1 MKLSILLI
9 ATLCLIFAGINA
21 RDVRAEDPGYSTKIV
36 LFHEEVPWDE
46 VREYANQWGSEGVS
60 IIRELPLIKSLV
72 LRVPSHISGA
82 ELANDPRVVN
92 VEDDQ
97 PVRIQAVSA
106 AADGGAADGGAADGG
121 AADGGAADG
130 GAGGFPS
137 WSLVEPISRPTPGDR
152 PWGILK
158 LYERLRHPEL
168 LTDYLAPHDVPNVI
182 RRALSRMRPR
192 SIRIA
197 LFDTGIDYRHPSL
210 AGKIQG
216 GIDITTMTN
225 GIPMDDNGHGTHI
238 AGTLCA
244 SLKGYP
250 FGLVP
255 SVRLYAVKVLDQYA
269 TGNLFN
275 IISGLDWAIKN
286 RMHIVN
292 MSISYREN
300 SPAVHRAVQ
309 RAYQAGIIIVAA
321 AGNRSNWLSPAP
333 GVSAL
338 SGAADG
344 GAADGGA
351 ADGGAADGGAADG
364 GAADG
369 GAGGSSGPGLD
380 RYPVM
385 YPARYPEVISVGAS
399 TPYGTLAGFS
409 NADEELDIT
418 APGTRIVS
426 TNLRKWGG
434 FGLCSGTSMATSHVT
449 GAVAMILA
457 LDPTLTL
464 PEIKTIFWQTA
475 DVFATSDFVGYDLN
489 LTATL
494 EYVWQNAGNAENQKE
509 QELMRILKRMMIG
522 FSF

>member
-9 ATLCLIFAGINA
+9 VTVCLIFAGFIA

-36 LFHEEVPWDE
+36 LFHEEVLWDD
-46 VREYANQWGSEGVS
+46 VRDYANQWGLEGVS
-60 IIRELPLIKSLV
+60 IIRELPLIKCLV
-72 LRVPSHISGA
+72 LRVPSHISA
-82 ELANDPRVVN
+82 VELAADPRVVN

-97 PVRIQAVSA
+97 AVRIQAVSA

-121 AADGGAADG
+121 AADGGAG
-130 GAGGFPS
+130 ELPS
-137 WSLVEPISRPTPGDR
+137 WSFIEPVSQPTPGDR

-158 LYERLRHPEL
+158 LYKHLQHPEL
-168 LTDYLAPHDVPNVI
+168 ITDYLAPHDVPNVI
-182 RRALSRMRPR
+182 KKVLSRMKSR

-197 LFDTGIDYRHPSL
+197 LFDTGIDYSHPSL
-210 AGKIQG
+210 AGKVYG

-225 GIPMDDNGHGTHI
+225 GVPMDDNGHGTHI

-244 SLKGYP
+244 SLRGHP
-250 FGLVP
+250 FGLIP
-255 SVRLYAVKVLDQYA
+255 SVRLYSVKLLDRYA
-269 TGNLFN
+269 TGNLYN

-286 RMHIVN
+286 RIDIVN
-292 MSISYREN
+292 MSISYRDN

-309 RAYQAGIIIVAA
+309 RAYQVGMIIVAA
-321 AGNRSNWLSPAP
+321 AGNRSNWLSPTP
-333 GVSAL
+333 GVSAV
-338 SGAADG
+338 S
-344 GAADGGA
+344 GA

-369 GAGGSSGPGLD
+369 GAGGSSGTGSD

-418 APGTRIVS
+418 APGTRVVS
-426 TNLRKWGG
+426 TNLRKRGG

-449 GAVAMILA
+449 GAIAMMLA
-457 LDPTLTL
+457 LDPTLKV
-464 PEIKTIFWQTA
+464 PEIKTILWQTA
-475 DVFATSDFVGYDLN
+475 DMLTNSDFVGYDLN
-489 LTATL
+489 LVAAL
-494 EYVWQNAGNAENQKE
+494 GVVWQGAGNDEDNKE
-509 QELMRILKRMMIG
+509 QEVMRIMKRMMTDLNFQSIDKKE
-522 FSF
+522 